1 MSNRPATNKSRSTT
15 IARAAMLA
23 LIAATGTFGVTGCKS
38 TQAQRALPMVQE
50 SAKRAYDFGDYDL
63 SAKEYREII
72 MRRPG
77 YWQDRMGL
85 TKALLAAGQPA
96 AAREQA
102 EILYTSK
109 PNRFDVLDLLARTM
123 VESGDVES
131 MARVFKEE
139 AYARNNARDWLR
151 YGWYMSKAGDADEGE
166 RALKRAAELDRGMN
180 AGPQLALAELYR
192 VAGDKPNAVL
202 RLRMAQAIEPNN
214 EEAREA
220 LLTLGEDPSPA
231 LAVVPAERSLPAPTP
246 KAKAP
251 TTSVSVQ

>member
-1 MSNRPATNKSRSTT
+1 MLNRKHFGFLPPTAVVL
-15 IARAAMLA
+15 AVAAGSLA
-23 LIAATGTFGVTGCKS
+23 VLGGCKS

-50 SAKRAYDFGDYDL
+50 SAKRAYDYGDYDL
-63 SAKEYREII
+63 SAKEYREVI

-77 YWQDRMGL
+77 YWQDRMGYS
-85 TKALLAAGQPA
+85 KALLAAGKPA

-109 PNRFDVLDLLARTM
+109 PNRFDVLDLLAKTM
-123 VESGDVES
+123 VEAGDVES
-131 MARVFKEE
+131 MARVFKDE
-139 AYARNNARDWLR
+139 AYARNTARDWLR

-192 VAGDKPNAVL
+192 VAGDKPAAVQ

-220 LLTLGEDPSPA
+220 LIALGQDPNPA
-231 LAVVPAERSLPAPTP
+231 MAIMPAERGMPGPEPKQKKPT
-246 KAKAP
+246 A
-251 TTSVSVQ
+251 SVTVQ